1 MAVSVYST
9 PTCVYC
15 SKVKDYLRE
24 HQVGFVDYDIS
35 RDERKADE
43 MIHKSRQMH
52 DDACNIEKS
61 FFGLL
66 FFLFV
71 YDSSDY
77 RFIGLF

>member
-43 MIHKSRQMH
+43 MIHKSRQMAVPVI
-52 DDACNIEKS
+52 DFNGTVVGGFDKNRLDQLIARS
-61 FFGLL
+61 R
-66 FFLFV
+66 
-71 YDSSDY
+71 S
-77 RFIGLF
+77 

>member
-43 MIHKSRQMH
+43 MIHKSRQMAVPVI
-52 DDACNIEKS
+52 DFNGTVVVGFDKS
-61 FFGLL
+61 RLDQL
-66 FFLFV
+66 IAR
-71 YDSSDY
+71 SRS
-77 RFIGLF
+77 